1 MSQRK
6 EKRDSRY
13 WSKLAATLPDYLP
26 PDQQDRDLK
35 QLQHRASILWSP
47 QLLESDEK
55 DLREY
60 LDFAASRYNIE
71 EEQALFILRRHG
83 FELPLA
89 RRRLQK
95 FETARGCRYHRW
107 KAQDLVRLSKAF
119 DRFGADFAKVRE
131 QLPHF
136 PLAELRLYFYFMY
149 SKVKDPEDQRITH

>member
-1 MSQRK
+1 MSLQK

-13 WSKLAATLPDYLP
+13 WSKQAASLPDYLTP
-26 PDQQDRDLK
+26 EQQDQDLK

-55 DLREY
+55 DVREY
-60 LDFAASRYNIE
+60 LDLAASRYNIE
-71 EEQALFILRRHG
+71 EEQALFLLRRHG
-83 FELPLA
+83 FDLPLA
-89 RRRLQK
+89 RRRLQR

-149 SKVKDPEDQRITH
+149 AKVKDSGGQQIIH